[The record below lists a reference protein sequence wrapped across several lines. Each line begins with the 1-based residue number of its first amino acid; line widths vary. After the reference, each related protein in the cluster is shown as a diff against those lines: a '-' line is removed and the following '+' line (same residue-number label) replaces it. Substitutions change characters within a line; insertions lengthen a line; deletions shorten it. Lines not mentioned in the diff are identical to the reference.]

1 MIETVEMVEL
11 ELDLEVG
18 WKMAN
23 VVMKSFVALDILR
36 YTYGLYLKYYELYYL
51 SLQYY
56 GRNRH
61 K

>member
-36 YTYGLYLKYYELYYL
+36 YTYGLYLKYYELFCL

>member
-1 MIETVEMVEL
+1 MVEL

-36 YTYGLYLKYYELYYL
+36 YTYGLYLKYYELFCL

>member
-11 ELDLEVG
+11 ELDFGSRLEDGKCRNEVIRYTG
-18 WKMAN
+18 H
-23 VVMKSFVALDILR
+23 LR
-36 YTYGLYLKYYELYYL
+36 YTYGLYLKYYELFCL